1 MKNLRTYEGFV
12 SGGSSNQINEFY
24 KVEMNDDGI
33 KPDKWTADIQ
43 LPEISIYGSDY
54 DSILEELEESNQI
67 PMEFTFDRICHD
79 IASSLDSYIDSVLD
93 RIGDNNRDYVDAWE
107 YMDEEEK
114 DKWYKRCE
122 GRNPMLKKLS
132 FAKGKVI

>member
-24 KVEMNDDGI
+24 KVKMNDDGI

-54 DSILEELEESNQI
+54 DFILEELEESNQI

-79 IASSLDSYIDSVLD
+79 IASSLDSYVDSVLD
-93 RIGDNNRDYVDAWE
+93 QIGGNNRDYVDAWE

-132 FAKGKVI
+132 FARKKVI

>member
-24 KVEMNDDGI
+24 KVKMNDDGI

-54 DSILEELEESNQI
+54 DFILEELEESNQI

-79 IASSLDSYIDSVLD
+79 IASSLDSYVDSVLD
-93 RIGDNNRDYVDAWE
+93 QIGGNNRDYVDAWE
-107 YMDEEEK
+107 YMDEEESMEFQ
-114 DKWYKRCE
+114 RH
-122 GRNPMLKKLS
+122 
-132 FAKGKVI
+132 

>member
-1 MKNLRTYEGFV
+1 MKNLRTYEGFF
-12 SGGSSNQINEFY
+12 SGDSSNQINEFY
-24 KVEMNDDGI
+24 KVKMNDDGI

-54 DSILEELEESNQI
+54 DFILEELEESNQI

-79 IASSLDSYIDSVLD
+79 IASSLDSYVDSVLD
-93 RIGDNNRDYVDAWE
+93 QIGDNNRDYVDAWE

-132 FAKGKVI
+132 FARKKVI

>member
-24 KVEMNDDGI
+24 KVKMNDDGI

-93 RIGDNNRDYVDAWE
+93 QIGGNNRDYVDAWE

>member
-1 MKNLRTYEGFV
+1 MKNLRTYEGFF

-93 RIGDNNRDYVDAWE
+93 QIGGNNRDYVDAWE

>member
-24 KVEMNDDGI
+24 KVKMNDDGI

-54 DSILEELEESNQI
+54 DFILEELEESNQI

-79 IASSLDSYIDSVLD
+79 IASSLDSYVDSVLD
-93 RIGDNNRDYVDAWE
+93 QIGGNHREYVDAWE

-132 FAKGKVI
+132 FARKKVI

>member
-24 KVEMNDDGI
+24 KVKMNDDGI

-67 PMEFTFDRICHD
+67 PMEFTFDRICHE
-79 IASSLDSYIDSVLD
+79 IASSLDSYVDSVLD
-93 RIGDNNRDYVDAWE
+93 QIGGNNRDYVDAWE